1 LSQRPADQNNAS
13 TTLDTPMGNL
23 PNPVAMIAVVAALGI
38 APFAALMVTSYTKL
52 VVVFGLLRSAL
63 GIQQVPP
70 NIVLNGI
77 ALILTVFIMA
87 PVGMEMVDNLRGR
100 NFNLSSQMSVD
111 DVIAILDAAQ
121 PPVKKF
127 LQAHT
132 LESERNFFVK
142 SATSIWPKERAA
154 ELKNDDLTVLVP
166 SFTLTELIKAF
177 QVGFV
182 LYIVFVVVDLI
193 VANLLLALGMQMIA
207 PTTISV
213 PFKLLLFVM
222 LDGWS
227 VLVHGLVLSYR

>member
-1 LSQRPADQNNAS
+1 
-13 TTLDTPMGNL
+13 MGNL

-87 PVGMEMVDNLRGR
+87 PVGMDMVDNLRGR

-127 LQAHT
+127 LQTHT

-142 SATSIWPKERAA
+142 SATSIWPEERAA
-154 ELKNDDLTVLVP
+154 GLKNDDLTVLVP

-182 LYIVFVVVDLI
+182 LYIIFVVVDLV

>member
-1 LSQRPADQNNAS
+1 
-13 TTLDTPMGNL
+13 
-23 PNPVAMIAVVAALGI
+23 MIAVVAALGI

-52 VVVFGLLRSAL
+52 VVVFGLPRSAL

-87 PVGMEMVDNLRGR
+87 PVGMQMADNLRGR
-100 NFNLSSQMSVD
+100 NFNLSGQMGVD
-111 DVIAILDAAQ
+111 DVIAIVDAAQ
-121 PPVKKF
+121 PPVKQF

-132 LESERNFFVK
+132 LESERNFFVR

-154 ELKNDDLTVLVP
+154 ALKNDDLTVLVP

-177 QVGFV
+177 QIGFV
-182 LYIVFVVVDLI
+182 LYIVFVVVDLV
-193 VANLLLALGMQMIA
+193 VANLLLALGMQMIS

-227 VLVHGLVLSYR
+227 VLIHGLVLSYR

>member
-1 LSQRPADQNNAS
+1 
-13 TTLDTPMGNL
+13 MGNL

-87 PVGMEMVDNLRGR
+87 PVGMDMVDNLRGR

-121 PPVKKF
+121 PPVNSCRPIPWN
-127 LQAHT
+127 Q
-132 LESERNFFVK
+132 
-142 SATSIWPKERAA
+142 SATSSSNPPRASG
-154 ELKNDDLTVLVP
+154 P
-166 SFTLTELIKAF
+166 RS
-177 QVGFV
+177 
-182 LYIVFVVVDLI
+182 
-193 VANLLLALGMQMIA
+193 A
-207 PTTISV
+207 PPASRTTI
-213 PFKLLLFVM
+213 
-222 LDGWS
+222 
-227 VLVHGLVLSYR
+227 

>member
-1 LSQRPADQNNAS
+1 
-13 TTLDTPMGNL
+13 MGNL

-63 GIQQVPP
+63 GVQQVPP

-87 PVGMEMVDNLRGR
+87 PVGMDMVDNLRGR

-127 LQAHT
+127 LQTHT

-154 ELKNDDLTVLVP
+154 GLKNDDLTVLVP

-182 LYIVFVVVDLI
+182 LYIIFVVVDLV

>member
-1 LSQRPADQNNAS
+1 
-13 TTLDTPMGNL
+13 MGNL

-127 LQAHT
+127 LETHT

-154 ELKNDDLTVLVP
+154 GLKNDDLTVLVP

-182 LYIVFVVVDLI
+182 LYIIFVVVDLI

>member
-1 LSQRPADQNNAS
+1 
-13 TTLDTPMGNL
+13 MGNL

-87 PVGMEMVDNLRGR
+87 PVGMDMVDNLRGR
-100 NFNLSSQMSVD
+100 NFNRSSQMSVD

-127 LQAHT
+127 LQTHT

-154 ELKNDDLTVLVP
+154 GLKNDDLTVLVP

-182 LYIVFVVVDLI
+182 LYIIFVVVDLV

>member
-1 LSQRPADQNNAS
+1 
-13 TTLDTPMGNL
+13 MGNL

-111 DVIAILDAAQ
+111 DVIAVLDAAQ

-127 LQAHT
+127 LETHT

-154 ELKNDDLTVLVP
+154 GLKNDDLTVLVP

-182 LYIVFVVVDLI
+182 LYIIFVVVDLV

>member
-1 LSQRPADQNNAS
+1 
-13 TTLDTPMGNL
+13 MGNL

-87 PVGMEMVDNLRGR
+87 PVGMDMVDNLRGR

-127 LQAHT
+127 LQSHT

-154 ELKNDDLTVLVP
+154 GLKNDDLTVLVP

-182 LYIVFVVVDLI
+182 LYIIFVVVDLV

>member
-1 LSQRPADQNNAS
+1 
-13 TTLDTPMGNL
+13 MGNL

-127 LQAHT
+127 LETHT

-154 ELKNDDLTVLVP
+154 GLKNDDLTVLVP

-182 LYIVFVVVDLI
+182 LYIIFVVVDLV

>member
-1 LSQRPADQNNAS
+1 
-13 TTLDTPMGNL
+13 MGNL

-127 LQAHT
+127 LQTHT

-154 ELKNDDLTVLVP
+154 GLKNDDLTVLVP

-182 LYIVFVVVDLI
+182 LYIIFVVVDLV

>member
-1 LSQRPADQNNAS
+1 
-13 TTLDTPMGNL
+13 MGNL

-87 PVGMEMVDNLRGR
+87 PVGMDMVDNLRGR

-127 LQAHT
+127 LQTHT

-154 ELKNDDLTVLVP
+154 GLKNDDLTVLVP

-182 LYIVFVVVDLI
+182 LYIIFVVVDLV

>member
-1 LSQRPADQNNAS
+1 
-13 TTLDTPMGNL
+13 MGNL

-87 PVGMEMVDNLRGR
+87 PVGMQMADNLRGR
-100 NFNLSSQMSVD
+100 NFNLSGQMGVD
-111 DVIAILDAAQ
+111 DVIAIVDAAQ
-121 PPVKKF
+121 PPVKQF

-132 LESERNFFVK
+132 LESERNFFVR

-154 ELKNDDLTVLVP
+154 ALKNDDLTVLVP

-177 QVGFV
+177 QIGFV
-182 LYIVFVVVDLI
+182 LYIVFVVVDLV
-193 VANLLLALGMQMIA
+193 VANLLLALGMQMIS

-227 VLVHGLVLSYR
+227 VLIHGLVLSYR

>member
-1 LSQRPADQNNAS
+1 
-13 TTLDTPMGNL
+13 MGNL

-87 PVGMEMVDNLRGR
+87 PVGMDMVDNLRGR

-127 LQAHT
+127 LQNHT

-154 ELKNDDLTVLVP
+154 GLKNDDLTVLVP

-182 LYIVFVVVDLI
+182 LYIIFVVVDLI

>member
-1 LSQRPADQNNAS
+1 
-13 TTLDTPMGNL
+13 MGNL

-87 PVGMEMVDNLRGR
+87 PVGMQMADNLRGR
-100 NFNLSSQMSVD
+100 NFNLSGQMGVD
-111 DVIAILDAAQ
+111 DVIAIVDAAQ
-121 PPVKKF
+121 PPVKQF

-132 LESERNFFVK
+132 LESERNFFVR

-154 ELKNDDLTVLVP
+154 ALKNDDLTVLVP

-177 QVGFV
+177 QIGFV
-182 LYIVFVVVDLI
+182 LYIVFVVVDLV
-193 VANLLLALGMQMIA
+193 VANLLLALGMQMIS

-227 VLVHGLVLSYR
+227 VLIHGLVLS

>member
-1 LSQRPADQNNAS
+1 
-13 TTLDTPMGNL
+13 MGNL

-207 PTTISV
+207 PATISV

>member
-1 LSQRPADQNNAS
+1 
-13 TTLDTPMGNL
+13 MGNL

-87 PVGMEMVDNLRGR
+87 PVGMDMVDNLRGR

-127 LQAHT
+127 LETHT

-154 ELKNDDLTVLVP
+154 GLKNDDLTVLVP

-182 LYIVFVVVDLI
+182 LYIIFVVVDLV

>member
-1 LSQRPADQNNAS
+1 
-13 TTLDTPMGNL
+13 MGNL

-111 DVIAILDAAQ
+111 DVIAVLDAAQ

-142 SATSIWPKERAA
+142 SATSIWPKERSAD
-154 ELKNDDLTVLVP
+154 LKNDDLTVLVP

>member
-1 LSQRPADQNNAS
+1 
-13 TTLDTPMGNL
+13 MGNL

>member
-1 LSQRPADQNNAS
+1 
-13 TTLDTPMGNL
+13 MGNL

-87 PVGMEMVDNLRGR
+87 PVGMDMVDNLRGR

-127 LQAHT
+127 LQTHT

-154 ELKNDDLTVLVP
+154 GLKNDDLTVLVP

-182 LYIVFVVVDLI
+182 LYIIFVVVDLV
-193 VANLLLALGMQMIA
+193 VANLFLALGMQMIA

>member
-1 LSQRPADQNNAS
+1 
-13 TTLDTPMGNL
+13 MGNL

-87 PVGMEMVDNLRGR
+87 PVGMDMVDNLRGR
-100 NFNLSSQMSVD
+100 NFNRSSQMSVD

-154 ELKNDDLTVLVP
+154 GLKNDDLTVLVP

-182 LYIVFVVVDLI
+182 LYIIFVVVDLV

>member
-1 LSQRPADQNNAS
+1 
-13 TTLDTPMGNL
+13 MGNL

-87 PVGMEMVDNLRGR
+87 PVGMQMADNLRGR
-100 NFNLSSQMSVD
+100 NFNLSGQMGVD
-111 DVIAILDAAQ
+111 DVIAIVDAAQ
-121 PPVKKF
+121 PPVKQF

-132 LESERNFFVK
+132 LESERNFFVR

-154 ELKNDDLTVLVP
+154 ALKNDDLTVLVP

-177 QVGFV
+177 QIGFV
-182 LYIVFVVVDLI
+182 LYIVFVVVDLV
-193 VANLLLALGMQMIA
+193 VANLLLALGMQMIS

-222 LDGWS
+222 LDCWS
-227 VLVHGLVLSYR
+227 VLIHVLVLSYR